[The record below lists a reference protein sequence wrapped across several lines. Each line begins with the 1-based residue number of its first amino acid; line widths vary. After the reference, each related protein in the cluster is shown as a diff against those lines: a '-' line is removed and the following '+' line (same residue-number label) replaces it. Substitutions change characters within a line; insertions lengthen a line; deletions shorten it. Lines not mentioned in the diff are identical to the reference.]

1 MNNKSVKEIKE
12 IVGNLKVE
20 QYLEYINIL
29 KNDERK
35 SVQKLAVSLAK
46 KLDAIRKEDERLEL
60 INTYENDGYS
70 KGYLYI
76 GGIDEV
82 GRGPLAGPVVAAVV
96 VLPPNTKIEG
106 VDDSKKI
113 KESKREE
120 LYEIIKEHSL
130 DYGIGIVDHEEIDDY
145 NILNATFMAMKKA
158 INSMK
163 KQPDYLL
170 VDAVTIPGVDM
181 KQNPII
187 KGDSKSISIGAASI
201 LAKVTRD
208 RMMCDYD
215 EIYPEYG
222 FKSNKGYG
230 TKEHYEAIEKHGI
243 TPIHRK
249 SFLKNVL

>member
-1 MNNKSVKEIKE
+1 MQNKSVKDIKE
-12 IVGNLKVE
+12 IVDNLSVD
-20 QYLEYINIL
+20 QYLEYIDIL
-29 KNDERK
+29 KSDERK
-35 SVQKLAVSLAK
+35 SVQKMAVSLAK
-46 KLDAIRKEDERLEL
+46 KLDAIRKEEERLEL
-60 INTYENDGYS
+60 INTYEKEAYS

-96 VLPPNTKIEG
+96 VLPYNTKIEG
-106 VDDSKKI
+106 IDDSKKV

-120 LYEIIKEHSL
+120 LFDIIKKQAL
-130 DYGIGIVDHEEIDDY
+130 DYGIGIVDNEEIDDY
-145 NILNATFMAMKKA
+145 NILNATYMAMKKA
-158 INSMK
+158 LNSMK

-170 VDAVTIPGVDM
+170 VDAVTIPGVDI

-187 KGDSKSISIGAASI
+187 KGDSKSISIAAASI

-208 RMMCDYD
+208 RMMYDYD
-215 EIYPEYG
+215 KIYPEYG

-230 TKEHYEAIEKHGI
+230 TKEHYEAIEKFGI

-249 SFLKNVL
+249 SFLKNIL